1 MFHPEKPFNQLPP
14 LPTDFNYDQVD
25 ILKKVNEAN
34 IAVAKLNIRVER
46 LPNSLLLV
54 SPLLVRESVASSGI
68 ENINT
73 TVPEVL
79 EAEVFADKRQG
90 PAKEV
95 LFYKSAMQKGLD
107 LIKKNEFL
115 STNHFV
121 DLQSIIEPSKT
132 GIRKNPVTIQNDT
145 TGEVIYTPPDNE
157 KIIRDLLKNLED
169 FINNHDDGIDPLVKM
184 AVFHYQFEAIHPF
197 LDGNGRLG
205 RILMI
210 LYLVMSERLHFPV
223 LFLSGYVIKHKSQYY
238 KLLKQCSETGDFKE
252 FILFMLSAIE
262 EQAKKTELTV
272 FRIEVLMETFYQKI
286 EEELKINPRDI
297 VKCMFGQPFLTIDYL
312 QEKLGL
318 ASRQT
323 ASKYLQQLVEIG
335 LLTEQK
341 VHRSKFFY
349 SKRFIKLLS

>member
-1 MFHPEKPFNQLPP
+1 MFNPQKPFNQLPL
-14 LPTDFNYDQVD
+14 LPTKFNYDQVE
-25 ILKKVNEAN
+25 ILKQVNEAN
-34 IAVAKLNIRVER
+34 IAVANLNIRAER

-95 LFYKSAMQKGLD
+95 LFYKTAMQKGLA
-107 LIKKNEFL
+107 LVAKHKFL

-121 DLQSIIEPSKT
+121 DLQAIIEPTKT
-132 GIRKNPVTIQNDT
+132 GIRKSPVTIKNDN
-145 TGEVIYTPPDNE
+145 TGEVLYTPPDNE

-169 FINNHDDGIDPLVKM
+169 FINNHDDTIDPLVKM

-197 LDGNGRLG
+197 LDGNGRVG

-210 LYLVMSERLHFPV
+210 LYLVMSGRLQFPV
-223 LFLSGYVIKHKSQYY
+223 LFLSGYIQKHKSQYY
-238 KLLKQCSETGDFKE
+238 KLLNQCSQTGDFKD
-252 FILFMLSAIE
+252 FILYMLTAVR
-262 EQAKKTELTV
+262 EQAEQTEETV
-272 FRIEVLMETFYQKI
+272 IQIEKLMDKHQHTI
-286 EEELKINPRDI
+286 EKELKVNARDL
-297 VKCMFGQPFLTIDYL
+297 VSCMFGQPFLTIDYL
-312 QEKLGL
+312 QEQLGL

-323 ASKYLQQLVEIG
+323 ASKYLQQLVELG
-335 LLTEQK
+335 LLTEEK

-349 SKRFIKLLS
+349 SKQFIKLLS